1 MAIEKAAKNWH
12 IISLA
17 FGLIVSLWLHF
28 DPRHSHDIEFAQE
41 SFEAIATVV
50 AEYAEAEE

>member
-1 MAIEKAAKNWH
+1 MIEKAAKNWH

-28 DPRHSHDIEFAQE
+28 DPAHKHDVELAE
-41 SFEAIATVV
+41 DSFQAIATVI
-50 AEYAEAEE
+50 AEYAEDSE

>member
-1 MAIEKAAKNWH
+1 MIEQLAKNWH

-28 DPRHSHDIEFAQE
+28 EPQHSHEAEFA
-41 SFEAIATVV
+41 EATFNAVATVV
-50 AEYAEAEE
+50 AEEGAK